1 MSRLDHSEGTVMQ
14 ASGGKVIQVF
24 CMFTNNEEDRG
35 SSVRIEG
42 QRGRR
47 ADLVGNTGQFWVVGV
62 SYVLDF
68 F

>member
-1 MSRLDHSEGTVMQ
+1 MRRLYQSEDIVTQ
-14 ASGGKVIQVF
+14 ASGGKVIWVF
-24 CMFTNNEEDRG
+24 CMFRTNQEDRR

-42 QRGRR
+42 QGGRR
-47 ADLVGNTGQFWVVGV
+47 ADLVVNTGQFWVVGV